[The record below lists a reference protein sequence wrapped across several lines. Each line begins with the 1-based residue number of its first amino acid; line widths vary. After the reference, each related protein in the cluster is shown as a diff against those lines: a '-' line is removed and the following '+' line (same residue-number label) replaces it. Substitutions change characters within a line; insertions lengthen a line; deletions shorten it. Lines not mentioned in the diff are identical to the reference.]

1 MVEKKEQTP
10 KKRVRARKKD
20 PAKDFELLAEKL
32 KGKESV
38 RYSMSGSF
46 KANYMIEHDTFGSG
60 VVISTSYKKI
70 EVVFADKL
78 RLLTCDRFI
87 MK

>member
-10 KKRVRARKKD
+10 KKRVRAKKKD

-46 KANYMIEHDTFGSG
+46 KLDDVIDHKTFGIG
-60 VVISTSYKKI
+60 VVISTSYKKMD
-70 EVVFADKL
+70 VVFADQSRIL
-78 RLLTCDRFI
+78 ICNR
-87 MK
+87 